1 MSDKGPQVIV
11 IEPTRGEEESIAL
24 DPDRLMPGSPLPAQ
38 FVRNLYTD
46 GSGRFF
52 AGIWRS
58 GVGAWRVAYTE
69 DELCVLTEGKLRI
82 TDEQGRSLT
91 FTPGQCFVMPA
102 GFKGVWEVLEPA
114 AKFYAI
120 YEHPVAS

>member
-1 MSDKGPQVIV
+1 MSGPGPEVIV
-11 IEPTRGEEESIAL
+11 VEESQGREEPLELDPTRL
-24 DPDRLMPGSPLPAQ
+24 LPGSPPPDQA
-38 FVRNLYTD
+38 VRNLFTD

-58 GVGAWRVAYTE
+58 GKGSWRVAYTE
-69 DELCVLTEGKLRI
+69 NELCVLTEGKVRI
-82 TDEQGRSLT
+82 TDGQGRSST

-120 YEHPVAS
+120 YEPPAES